1 MCNKGRNIHARDC
14 PAISCTD
21 FHCVRDS
28 GHILAAVAWD
38 MCIDTALDRTQQ
50 RGLAV
55 VTAAHDHRN
64 ARLNS
69 HPAEGARVGE
79 LDLGLESGRG
89 SKGNSVREGELGDP
103 AAARKDRA
111 VGDEGNPAALAQDGL
126 ERAVVL
132 VDLDVMQE
140 VLAFALNFGDIA
152 EVVESVLD
160 SIWNVEVEN
169 LRGAAAQNRATARGH
184 TNLEAEFD
192 AVGFDR
198 AGAALEDLNA
208 GGHDLKVIQAP
219 LAKRTIKG
227 AQEVVCAG
235 QARLGRRNRSLR
247 EPHFLRRRNCAHL
260 RRRSIR
266 IGLDAVDGQRKTAKI
281 P

>member
-1 MCNKGRNIHARDC
+1 
-14 PAISCTD
+14 
-21 FHCVRDS
+21 
-28 GHILAAVAWD
+28 
-38 MCIDTALDRTQQ
+38 MCIDTALDRAQQ
-50 RGLAV
+50 RGLTV

-69 HPAEGARVGE
+69 HPAEGARVGK

-132 VDLDVMQE
+132 VNLDVMQE
-140 VLAFALNFGDIA
+140 VPAFALNFGDIA
-152 EVVESVLD
+152 QVIEGVLD
-160 SIWNVEVEN
+160 GIWNVEVEN
-169 LRGAAAQNRATARGH
+169 LRGAAAQNRATARRH
-184 TNLEAEFD
+184 TNLKAEFD
-192 AVGFDR
+192 TVGFDR
-198 AGAALEDLNA
+198 ASTALEDLNA

-219 LAKRTIKG
+219 FAKRTIKG

-235 QARLGRRNRSLR
+235 QSRLGRSNRGLR
-247 EPHFLRRRNCAHL
+247 ETHLLWGGNGAHL
-260 RRRSIR
+260 RGGSIR
-266 IGLDAVDGQRKTAKI
+266 IGLDAVDGQGKTAKI

>member
-1 MCNKGRNIHARDC
+1 MR
-14 PAISCTD
+14 
-21 FHCVRDS
+21 
-28 GHILAAVAWD
+28 
-38 MCIDTALDRTQQ
+38 IDTALDRTQQ
-50 RGLAV
+50 RGLTV

-69 HPAEGARVGE
+69 HPAEGARMGK
-79 LDLGLESGRG
+79 LDLGLESGGGREG
-89 SKGNSVREGELGDP
+89 DSIREGELGNP
-103 AAARKDRA
+103 AAARKDRT
-111 VGDEGNPAALAQDGL
+111 VGDEGYPTALAQDGL
-126 ERAVVL
+126 ERAVVV

-160 SIWNVEVEN
+160 SIRDIEVEN

-184 TNLEAEFD
+184 TNLEAKFN

-198 AGAALEDLNA
+198 AGTALEDLDA

-227 AQEVVCAG
+227 AQEVVRAG
-235 QARLGRRNRSLR
+235 QARLGRRNRGLR
-247 EPHFLRRRNCAHL
+247 ETHFLRRRNCAHL
-260 RRRSIR
+260 RGRSIR
-266 IGLDAVDGQRKTAKI
+266 IGLDAVDRQGKTAEI
-281 P
+281 PHSED